1 MSVTTKLYWF
11 SASHPS
17 QAVRRM
23 LDRKAIDYTLVGVVP
38 GMQRIQLRLAGF
50 RHGTVPALKLD
61 GRRVQGT
68 RRIARALEQVRPEPP
83 LFPADAAT
91 RARHDE
97 IERWGDEVLQMVPRR
112 IMRWGTVHHPE
123 LRRWIGAQS
132 GVPAPGVVARLSV
145 VAAWYYARVVS
156 ADEAT
161 VRRALEELPQ
171 TLDYVD
177 ALLADGTLSVES
189 PTAAT
194 FQVLC
199 SVRSLEGFDD
209 LRDHVER
216 HPCAA
221 AARELFPDYRGGVP
235 RFLPADWLSGLAPG
249 GRGQPTQR

>member
-1 MSVTTKLYWF
+1 MPPTAKLYWF
-11 SASHPS
+11 PASHPA

-23 LDRKAIDYTLVGVVP
+23 LDRKGIDYTLVGVVP

-50 RHGTVPALKLD
+50 RHGTVPALELD

-112 IMRWGTVHHPE
+112 IMRWGTVHHPD

-132 GVPAPGVVARLSV
+132 GVPAPGVAARLSV
-145 VAAWYYARVVS
+145 VPAWYYARVVG
-156 ADEAT
+156 ADAAT
-161 VRRALEELPQ
+161 VRRSLEELPQ
-171 TLDYVD
+171 TLDYAD
-177 ALLADGTLSVES
+177 ALLAEGTLSVEA

-209 LRDHVER
+209 LRDHVAR
-216 HPCAA
+216 HPSAA
-221 AARELFPDYRGGVP
+221 AAHELFPDYRGAVP
-235 RFLPADWLSGLAPG
+235 RFLPADWLSGLAPSG
-249 GRGQPTQR
+249 GGQATQR